1 MAEKKFSWFFQF
13 SGAGR
18 HAMSATTKMMI
29 LGGEGDGVG
38 DDKIYFIIQ
47 VLSGL
52 ETHRSNEWEVHHDSW
67 AAIHAARD

>member
-1 MAEKKFSWFFQF
+1 
-13 SGAGR
+13 
-18 HAMSATTKMMI
+18 MMI

-52 ETHRSNEWEVHHDSW
+52 ETHRSNE
-67 AAIHAARD
+67 

>member
-1 MAEKKFSWFFQF
+1 
-13 SGAGR
+13 
-18 HAMSATTKMMI
+18 
-29 LGGEGDGVG
+29 VG

>member
-1 MAEKKFSWFFQF
+1 MAEKKFSCFFQF

-18 HAMSATTKMMI
+18 HAMSAAAKMMI
-29 LGGEGDGVG
+29 FVVKAMVG

-52 ETHRSNEWEVHHDSW
+52 ETHRSNE
-67 AAIHAARD
+67 